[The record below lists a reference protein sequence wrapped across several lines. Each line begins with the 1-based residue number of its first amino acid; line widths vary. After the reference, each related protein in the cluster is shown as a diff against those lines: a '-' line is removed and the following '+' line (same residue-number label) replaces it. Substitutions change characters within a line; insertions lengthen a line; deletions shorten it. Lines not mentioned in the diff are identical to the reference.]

1 MNEKNDQTINIK
13 IRAKMWE
20 NYKVMLDHSIL
31 KIQISTTKLVDL
43 LTSWLYF
50 R

>member
-31 KIQISTTKLVDL
+31 KIQ
-43 LTSWLYF
+43 
-50 R
+50 